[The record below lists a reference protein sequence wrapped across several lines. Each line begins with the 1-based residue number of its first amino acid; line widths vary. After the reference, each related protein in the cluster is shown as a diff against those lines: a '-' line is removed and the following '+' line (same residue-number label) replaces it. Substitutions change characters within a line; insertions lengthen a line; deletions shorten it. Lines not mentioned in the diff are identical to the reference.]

1 MRTVRHIGWEL
12 LRPGNWPASQ
22 GNGVVTEADMRSIAD
37 FAATHPEAPVVKLK
51 FGHRA
56 ATPGAPAFG
65 RVDNLRVIT
74 DERGPVLV
82 GDREVPEEVD
92 AVMRVAYPD
101 RSVEFDRGYV
111 DQAGVRQP
119 AVLKYVS
126 LLGIEAPAV
135 KGLADL
141 VGPELVAASAAT
153 ETCTLTFSEGP
164 VTTTPA
170 PGPHAGPV
178 PQPAPGGT
186 MNLTAEQLTA
196 AGLTP
201 EQITQLTALS
211 AAPPADPAAPV
222 VPAAPAAPAVTP
234 PAADPNAAPVEPVV
248 TAPATVTLSA
258 GTHAELLA
266 GAAAGAQAL
275 ARLDAQ
281 DRAAMLAQAIVDGK
295 ITPAEQA
302 AFAALPTPSLTT
314 VLAGLAP
321 GKVPVAPVGEAAPA
335 VTALAAAEEDAT
347 WKNIQAAFARS

>member
-22 GNGVVTEADMRSIAD
+22 GSGVVTEADMRAIAN
-37 FAATHPEAPVVKLK
+37 FATTHPEAPIVKLK

-92 AVMRVAYPD
+92 AVMRTAYPD
-101 RSVEFDRGYV
+101 RSVEFSRGYI
-111 DQAGVRQP
+111 DQAGVRHP
-119 AVLKYVS
+119 AVLTHVA
-126 LLGIEAPAV
+126 LLGVEAPAV
-135 KGLADL
+135 KGLAEL
-141 VGPELVAASAAT
+141 VGPELVAASAAS
-153 ETCTLTFSEGP
+153 ETCTITLSEGP
-164 VTTTPA
+164 VTTTTP
-170 PGPHAGPV
+170 PVPHAGPV
-178 PQPAPGGT
+178 PPSAPGGT
-186 MNLTAEQLTA
+186 MNLTAEHLTA

-211 AAPPADPAAPV
+211 AATPADPAVTVPV
-222 VPAAPAAPAVTP
+222 VPAPAVTP
-234 PAADPNAAPVEPVV
+234 PVADPATPPIEPAPAAPA
-248 TAPATVTLSA
+248 APATVTLSA

-281 DRAAMLAQAIVDGK
+281 DRAAMLALAVRDGK
-295 ITPAEQA
+295 ITAAEQSV
-302 AFAALPTPSLTT
+302 FAELPTPSLTT

-321 GKVPVAPVGEAAPA
+321 
-335 VTALAAAEEDAT
+335 
-347 WKNIQAAFARS
+347 